1 MFYLSNFKTFVLV
14 VRKLPV
20 LLILCFLSFLFDL
33 SLFLTFQ
40 EIQHMVLLCLIFF
53 FMFLFICLFYFN
65 SFFLFFCG
73 FLLFIYS
80 CPHFSLITLPCPTH
94 PPTSSP
100 VIFVHRSLYMFLEL
114 TLLLLSLVMSLP
126 PPLWSLSICSSFPCL
141 WFYFARLFV
150 LLIRFHL

>member
-1 MFYLSNFKTFVLV
+1 MLV

-80 CPHFSLITLPCPTH
+80 CPHFSLITLPRPSH
-94 PPTSSP
+94 PWPPTFNPFPIIFDHGSFIHVPWLDPSP
-100 VIFVHRSLYMFLEL
+100 LFPIIPLLSPLW
-114 TLLLLSLVMSLP
+114 LLLVCSL
-126 PPLWSLSICSSFPCL
+126 FPCL
-141 WFYFARLFV
+141 WFYFSCLFV